1 MAMKRVVKERIR
13 GNLQG
18 EPTVS
23 LTDTAAGSGSLRKTE
38 QEQCRYKTRRVD
50 VMGPMQGKQRMRA

>member
-18 EPTVS
+18 EPIVS

-38 QEQCRYKTRRVD
+38 A
-50 VMGPMQGKQRMRA
+50 RAMPV

>member
-18 EPTVS
+18 EPIVS
-23 LTDTAAGSGSLRKTE
+23 LTETAAGSGSLRKWK
-38 QEQCRYKTRRVD
+38 QGQCRYKTRGVD
-50 VMGPMQGKQRMRA
+50 VMGPMRGKQRLRA